1 MLVNGFKQTCN
12 KTDIINILKK
22 IVLPVEFFFFYTIS
36 TIFISSLM
44 DFAFGLI
51 RS

>member
-22 IVLPVEFFFFYTIS
+22 IVLPVEFFFYTIS